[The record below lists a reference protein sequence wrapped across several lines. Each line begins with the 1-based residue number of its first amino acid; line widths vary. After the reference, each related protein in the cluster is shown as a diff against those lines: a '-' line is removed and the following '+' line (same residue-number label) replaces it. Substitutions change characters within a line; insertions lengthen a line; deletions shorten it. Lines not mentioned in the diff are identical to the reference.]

1 MRRGIQWATLLLL
14 LLSPATTWSCE
25 PILPLAQLLGG
36 SSALGPLIWQ
46 QSLIW
51 LAAAVAL
58 KCGAFAFFERR
69 ITWQR
74 ALVAMLLANVLS
86 TIPGILV
93 AALTSSMSGIIFA
106 IPLMLLLGIM
116 VGRRAAGPLGE
127 KKHWITGGSV
137 AIGFLIFCL
146 LSVLLYQFADEALAG
161 RHYTSH
167 WVLKFL
173 FVALVAVTGIMIPR
187 HSRNGRSG
195 YCLANPIPIFS
206 STLRSFVRTMSRL
219 RWSCALQPFICCRSV
234 CTRRIFWRLAFEGFA
249 RPWASVKNWGRN
261 RGGSVPGRFLF
272 CIATGIVQS

>member
-146 LSVLLYQFADEALAG
+146 ISVLLYQFADEALAG

-173 FVALVAVTGIMIPR
+173 FVALVAVTGIMISSALEEWTIGLLSRKSHPNLFFYTSVIR
-187 HSRNGRSG
+187 ANYVTLAMVLCVAALHMLPQRLHSPHFLAS
-195 YCLANPIPIFS
+195 CLRGI
-206 STLRSFVRTMSRL
+206 
-219 RWSCALQPFICCRSV
+219 CAALGLS
-234 CTRRIFWRLAFEGFA
+234 
-249 RPWASVKNWGRN
+249 
-261 RGGSVPGRFLF
+261 
-272 CIATGIVQS
+272 